1 VVIDIQDAEGMM
13 LLAPIEQDEIEK
25 ILDEHEGKI
34 EKIDE
39 KIQKLEV
46 NFGRVDE
53 RLKNVESS
61 QVEIKNLIL
70 QNSNQNLTLL
80 SQVLTSQNDKDT
92 NTQKELTKIYTA
104 IIESENKKDSNKTN
118 LIVKII
124 AAITA
129 LGSGFFAGK
138 NL

>member
-129 LGSGFFAGK
+129 LGSVFFAGK

>member
-1 VVIDIQDAEGMM
+1 VVINIQADGVMT
-13 LLAPIEQDEIEK
+13 LAPIEQDEIEK

-39 KIQKLEV
+39 KVQRLEID
-46 NFGRVDE
+46 FGRVDE

-61 QVEIKNLIL
+61 QIEIKNLIL

-80 SQVLTSQNDKDT
+80 TQVLTSQNDKDT

-104 IIESENKKDSNKTN
+104 IIESGSKKDANKTN

-129 LGSGFFAGK
+129 LSSVFFAGK

>member
-1 VVIDIQDAEGMM
+1 MT
-13 LLAPIEQDEIEK
+13 LAPIEQDEIEK

-39 KIQKLEV
+39 KVQRLEID
-46 NFGRVDE
+46 FGRVDE

-61 QVEIKNLIL
+61 QIEIKNLIL

-80 SQVLTSQNDKDT
+80 TQVLTSQNDKDT

-104 IIESENKKDSNKTN
+104 IIESGSKKDANKTN

-129 LGSGFFAGK
+129 LSSVFFAGK

>member
-1 VVIDIQDAEGMM
+1 M
-13 LLAPIEQDEIEK
+13 LLAPLDECEIEK
-25 ILDEHEGKI
+25 KLDEHEGKI

-39 KIQKLEV
+39 KVQKLEI

-61 QVEIKNLIL
+61 QIEIKNLIL
-70 QNSNQNLTLL
+70 QNGSQNLTLL

-104 IIESENKKDSNKTN
+104 IIESQDKKDTNKTN

-129 LGSGFFAGK
+129 LGGSFFAGK